1 MAEPLSITA
10 SILAI
15 LGAAE
20 KTGKG
25 LERLRTLHNAPDELQ
40 YVLNEVSLQHH
51 SFTLTKLM
59 HARLTTCA

>member
-1 MAEPLSITA
+1 MAEPLSLAA

-25 LERLRTLHNAPDELQ
+25 LERLRALHNAPDELE
-40 YVLNEVSLQHH
+40 YVLNEV
-51 SFTLTKLM
+51 
-59 HARLTTCA
+59 